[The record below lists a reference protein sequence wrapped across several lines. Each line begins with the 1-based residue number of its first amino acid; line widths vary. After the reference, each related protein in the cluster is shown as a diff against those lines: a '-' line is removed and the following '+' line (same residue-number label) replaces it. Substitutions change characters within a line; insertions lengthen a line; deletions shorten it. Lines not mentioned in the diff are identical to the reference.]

1 MRHQYPLREPE
12 MRVLGKVFRAV
23 HHSLNPFDPLSAW
36 KIEEYMHLSNNCL
49 AHGSPDLLLSY
60 LPPNITTCHH
70 LKVYGCKNLAQLQMQ
85 VISIFPSPLY
95 QCHKHSHLFWWSL
108 SEAFCNKFISFDKSN
123 KDTLG
128 KPPETAVWGGR
139 RTKWKR
145 KKPPGM
151 LNPRCILR
159 LPIPQPSITI
169 EAFNLQQSNI

>member
-1 MRHQYPLREPE
+1 
-12 MRVLGKVFRAV
+12 
-23 HHSLNPFDPLSAW
+23 
-36 KIEEYMHLSNNCL
+36 MHLSNNCL
-49 AHGSPDLLLSY
+49 THGSPDLLLSY

-70 LKVYGCKNLAQLQMQ
+70 LKVHGCKNLAQLHMQ

-95 QCHKHSHLFWWSL
+95 QGHKHSHLFWWSL

-123 KDTLG
+123 KDTFG
-128 KPPETAVWGGR
+128 KPPESSVR
-139 RTKWKR
+139 WKKSQI
-145 KKPPGM
+145 KKSPGM